1 MLQKLNDE
9 VRECYQHAKDCAG
22 SAAAQTDPAVQQSF
36 FGCAAKLAKAG
47 SVARR
52 RTRARKQLIYP
63 GPM

>member
-36 FGCAAKLAKAG
+36 LDARQSSLKLVRRLAAA
-47 SVARR
+47 SERN
-52 RTRARKQLIYP
+52 
-63 GPM
+63 